1 MSTTITAERTSTD
14 LPLELLVARGGG
26 TTGLTCVVAL
36 RDGATDGDYLDFA
49 DGTFKAAGWTTRQSA
64 MVEISAA
71 NAPGKYVLRVDLSS
85 LTIPAATDYLVAEYA
100 VSGTVTAVA
109 QDVVELVASAYD
121 LPADIDAELSG
132 THGAGAWTTATG
144 FAVPGDA
151 MDLVTDAVDASA
163 VATTGAEEIRD
174 SILSDST
181 PFAGANIDAAIS
193 SRSSH
198 SAADVDT
205 VLTASHGAG
214 SWAGAATAP
223 QVIRDAMKLA
233 PTAGAPA
240 AGSIDAHLDTV
251 EADTSTMEPLV
262 STNLNATVSS
272 RSSHSA
278 ADVDTTLSASHGAG
292 SWLSATGFAV
302 AGDAMDLVVDAVDAS
317 AVAATGA
324 AEIRDAILT
333 DATPFAGADIDAAI
347 SSRSSHSASDVDTVL
362 TASHGAGS
370 WAGLATA
377 PQVIRDAMKLAPTA
391 GAPAAGSIDEALD
404 TIEADTA
411 AIEPLV
417 STNVDATI
425 SSRSSHSA
433 ADVDTVLSASHG
445 AGSWV
450 GSVAPQD
457 IRDAMKL
464 APSAGAPAA
473 GSVDDHLDTIE
484 ADANALETRIT
495 VARAAAL
502 DEVTSARLSELDA
515 ANLPADVT
523 AILADTTAGGPGP
536 WTTGGG
542 GGLTSQQVR
551 DAMKLAPT
559 VGAPAAGSVDA
570 ELDDIL
576 ADTSTMEPLVSS
588 NLDASV
594 SSRSSHTAADAA
606 SATMDEPLSGHTT
619 SGTSRRADLASL
631 YGRKIWISVGTGS
644 PGSVLGVNGT
654 EANPVDNMADAL
666 VLAAA
671 LGVKSLHICGSVT
684 LAAPLAGFAVDGVCT
699 QNFGTAIDIN
709 GQDVSGTTFTSC
721 RIQGAV
727 AYSPGEYPTFVDCY
741 LGFFGSAVT
750 GLAGTLYRCGIGFSI
765 ELIDGGPALLV
776 DCYTALGDVGSG
788 NPSRLI
794 FPAAGA
800 FFSNVVVIGYR
811 GDVVCE
817 NMDHPTDT
825 LTGTITGSVELDA
838 TCSAGTV
845 HVSGVG
851 DVVDGSTGTTIVDD
865 QLVSRASVT
874 DAVWAEALAAHET
887 VSGSAAE
894 ALAVLRNRIRIDFT
908 AGPPRE
914 LVVYDQAGTTELYRA
929 ELTTTNGA
937 EVLAFFGVQH
947 ERGSP
952 A

>member
-49 DGTFKAAGWTTRQSA
+49 DGTFKSAGWTTRQSA
-64 MVEISAA
+64 MVEISAT

-214 SWAGAATAP
+214 SWAG
-223 QVIRDAMKLA
+223 
-233 PTAGAPA
+233 
-240 AGSIDAHLDTV
+240 
-251 EADTSTMEPLV
+251 
-262 STNLNATVSS
+262 
-272 RSSHSA
+272 
-278 ADVDTTLSASHGAG
+278 
-292 SWLSATGFAV
+292 
-302 AGDAMDLVVDAVDAS
+302 
-317 AVAATGA
+317 
-324 AEIRDAILT
+324 
-333 DATPFAGADIDAAI
+333 
-347 SSRSSHSASDVDTVL
+347 
-362 TASHGAGS
+362 
-370 WAGLATA
+370 LATA

-484 ADANALETRIT
+484 ADTNALETRIT

-515 ANLPADVT
+515 ANLPADVA

-536 WTTGGG
+536 WTTGAGDWTAG
-542 GGLTSQQVR
+542 ERSEIRQALGVTGT
-551 DAMKLAPT
+551 K
-559 VGAPAAGSVDA
+559 APAAGGDVQDIQGRLPASLVGGRMDA
-570 ELDDIL
+570 DVGAVQ
-576 ADTSTMEPLVSS
+576 AD
-588 NLDASV
+588 AI
-594 SSRSSHTAADAA
+594 AADAF
-606 SATMDEPLSGHTT
+606 
-619 SGTSRRADLASL
+619 ADNAALRNAYAL
-631 YGRKIWISVGTGS
+631 DRIWIETTGGGAPGT
-644 PGSVLGVNGT
+644 VVGVNGT
-654 EANPVDNMADAL
+654 RANPSNNLADAL

-671 LGVKSLHICGSVT
+671 VGTKTLDLCGAITLSSALENFVVVSSCKDPVT
-684 LAAPLAGFAVDGVCT
+684 ALV
-699 QNFGTAIDIN
+699 NIN
-709 GQDVSGTTFTSC
+709 GQSIENSRFEFCTLIGTMAGKGSYLDCLLSGLVDFHGVAWRCRVGGGGLTLRDVGVTYLFDCANATANAFRVPIIFTGTGVHSLVITGWEGSLEIESMTGASQDAAITMRGPEIVVGPSNTSGAVNVSG
-721 RIQGAV
+721 
-727 AYSPGEYPTFVDCY
+727 
-741 LGFFGSAVT
+741 
-750 GLAGTLYRCGIGFSI
+750 LAT
-765 ELIDGGPALLV
+765 LV
-776 DCYTALGDVGSG
+776 D
-788 NPSRLI
+788 N
-794 FPAAGA
+794 
-800 FFSNVVVIGYR
+800 
-811 GDVVCE
+811 
-817 NMDHPTDT
+817 
-825 LTGTITGSVELDA
+825 
-838 TCSAGTV
+838 SAGTTV
-845 HVSGVG
+845 TAALLPS
-851 DVVDGSTGTTIVDD
+851 ST
-865 QLVSRASVT
+865 LE
-874 DAVWAEALAAHET
+874 AVLAPHET
-887 VSGSAAE
+887 TTGSLAE

-952 A
+952 T